1 MLSSNFIE
9 GMIIAA
15 AMVIELKQ
23 FKINYQ
29 NWNDHI
35 CI

>member
-15 AMVIELKQ
+15 AVATELKQ
-23 FKINYQ
+23 FKINYH
-29 NWNDHI
+29 N
-35 CI
+35 

>member
-23 FKINYQ
+23 FKTNYH
-29 NWNDHI
+29 N
-35 CI
+35 